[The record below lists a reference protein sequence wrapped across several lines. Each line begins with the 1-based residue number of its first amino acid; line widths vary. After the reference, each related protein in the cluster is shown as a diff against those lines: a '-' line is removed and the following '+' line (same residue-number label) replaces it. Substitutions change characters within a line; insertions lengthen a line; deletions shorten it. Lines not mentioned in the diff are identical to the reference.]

1 MIRKANRNDIDAI
14 EAIYSRIHEEQE
26 QGRTVIGWQRNV
38 YPTRQTAET
47 ALKRGDLFVQTDEQG
62 QIVGAA
68 IFNQIQ
74 DDFYA
79 DAPWQY
85 PAEDREVMVMHT
97 LVTDPRYKNKG
108 YGSAFA
114 DYYEQYA
121 IAQGCRYL
129 HIDTNE
135 RNLNARGFYKNRGFR
150 EIGVCP
156 CDFNGLMGVRL
167 VLLEKRIEEGR

>member
-1 MIRKANRNDIDAI
+1 MIRHATAQDIDRI
-14 EAIYSRIHEEQE
+14 EDIYSRIHTRQE
-26 QGRTVIGWQRNV
+26 QGHTVIGWQRGI
-38 YPTRQTAET
+38 YPTRETAEK
-47 ALKRGDLFVQTDEQG
+47 ALRRGDLFVQTLEDG
-62 QIVGAA
+62 TVVGAA

-85 PAEDREVMVMHT
+85 PAPDCEVMVMHT
-97 LVTDPRYKNKG
+97 LVTDPRFG
-108 YGSAFA
+108 GQGFGSRFA
-114 DYYEQYA
+114 DFYEEYA
-121 IAQGCRYL
+121 LSHGCRYL

-135 RNLNARGFYKNRGFR
+135 RNLTARRFYGNRGYR

-167 VLLEKRIEEGR
+167 VLLEKKL